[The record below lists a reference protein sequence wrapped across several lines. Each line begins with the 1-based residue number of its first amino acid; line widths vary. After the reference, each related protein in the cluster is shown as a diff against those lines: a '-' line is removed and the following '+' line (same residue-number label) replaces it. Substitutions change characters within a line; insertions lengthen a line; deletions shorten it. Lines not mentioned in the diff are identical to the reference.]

1 ESRGR
6 RGAQG
11 PRAEPRT
18 PLPGVASPSS
28 PSSPKFVMGPGG
40 ISRFPPIG
48 LPIATTERYVP
59 AGFILPFREP
69 SQAYQ
74 ESFPRVGDEQEI
86 EEGHPK
92 EARRFHTPH
101 LQNRAEFG
109 KAIEEQFVSECF
121 MAHGFHGCQERF
133 HFRLRHR
140 PTSIFLRQGNP
151 RISQR

>member
-1 ESRGR
+1 MYLRVSF
-6 RGAQG
+6 
-11 PRAEPRT
+11 
-18 PLPGVASPSS
+18 SS
-28 PSSPKFVMGPGG
+28 
-40 ISRFPPIG
+40 
-48 LPIATTERYVP
+48 
-59 AGFILPFREP
+59 FRQS

-121 MAHGFHGCQERF
+121 MAHGYHGRQERL

-140 PTSIFLRQGNP
+140 PTPIFLRQGTP
-151 RISQR
+151 RISHRGARLKPTTRPKPQNTVPRPGASRT